1 MNKFDIFMNRAVQSA
16 VVIQM
21 QDDSIEEIIRD
32 DSGDSFSSYDNIE
45 DFITYI
51 MTTDDPMRDFN
62 QMFKLDNGYLELVR
76 EQYPDAVAVYWGEL

>member
-1 MNKFDIFMNRAVQSA
+1 MNKFDIFMNRATQSA

-62 QMFKLDNGYLELVR
+62 QMFKLDNEYLELVR